1 MSKTLRVGRNSLDVV
16 PQPKSSKVTMGTI
29 RLVPP
34 DLATLL
40 KGLYG
45 KVAQVLDVDP
55 LYVSRVARGQCQS
68 QMIEDALRRELEWI
82 ADAIN
87 EKPDSLAR
95 GEQRKGD
102 GQETEHGGKSEI
114 KVRRFSSR

>member
-16 PQPKSSKVTMGTI
+16 PQPKSSKVTIGTI

-55 LYVSRVARGQCQS
+55 LYVSRVARGQCRMVPRMQ
-68 QMIEDALRRELEWI
+68 I
-82 ADAIN
+82 AAATPPAVTSTIVHHIV
-87 EKPDSLAR
+87 EMGIPSKR
-95 GEQRKGD
+95 
-102 GQETEHGGKSEI
+102 
-114 KVRRFSSR
+114 SSR